1 MIVHFA
7 NRKIE
12 ILGTATTDLPYGIA
26 IIDDMKT
33 EELDT
38 GLKTFECT
46 LAYDDSS
53 RKLVVDNVAVGNFLL
68 RSQDNEDEFY
78 TIIQTEHDTETQT
91 VHVYCEDAGL
101 DLINTIVPAF
111 ENTESHNL
119 EWYVNKWL
127 PAGWVIGINE
137 LSESTLTESW
147 DGESTVTERLR
158 SIATK
163 FGGEMDFSYETN
175 HVTITKRKVNFYKH
189 KGLETAQYQLRLNGD
204 ISKIVTNKTI
214 ENLATAFK
222 CSGSTPEGKDT
233 PITFVGCDYSSD
245 GTATHEPAVAG
256 DDYQIVDDQVRC
268 ISAMAK
274 WRSSLDAD
282 GLLVREYTYETD
294 NKKELFSHAVAEL
307 KKVKDE
313 EITYNIE
320 FISFPKAAKLGD
332 RINVVNDKD
341 ELYME
346 GRILRMQKSVIQDT
360 VTAELG
366 DYIYKTSGISDKL
379 QALAD
384 KLRAK
389 SISATKIDI
398 SSSGGT
404 QFHNTA
410 ISTTLT
416 ATVRFGDQ
424 VITNQVDL
432 ERIFGDTA
440 TIKWYNSGVAVGTGF
455 TYSVSSANAK
465 EIYTAR
471 VEA

>member
-1 MIVHFA
+1 MIVYFA
-7 NRKIE
+7 DRNITV
-12 ILGTATTDLPYGIA
+12 LGTASTDLPYGIS
-26 IIDDMKT
+26 IIDDLKT
-33 EELDT
+33 EEIET
-38 GLKTFECT
+38 GTKTFECT
-46 LAYDDSS
+46 FAYDDSS
-53 RKLVVDNVAVGNFLL
+53 RNLIVNNVTVGNFLL
-68 RSQDNEDEFY
+68 RSHDNEDEFY
-78 TIIQTEHDTETQT
+78 TIIQTEQDTESQT

-101 DLINTIVPAF
+101 DLLNTIVPGF
-111 ENTESHNL
+111 ESDSAHGL
-119 EWYVNKWL
+119 EWYVNQWL
-127 PAGWVIGINE
+127 PEGWVIGINE
-137 LSESTLTESW
+137 LTESTLTESW
-147 DGESTVTERLR
+147 DGESTVTERLQ

-163 FGGEMDFSYETN
+163 FGGEMDFTYETKGLT
-175 HVTITKRKVNFYKH
+175 VTKRKVNFYKH

-222 CSGSTPEGKDT
+222 CYGSAPEGKDD
-233 PITFVGCDYSSD
+233 PITFAGCDYSSD
-245 GTATHEPAVAG
+245 GTTTHEPAVPD

-268 ISAMAK
+268 KSAMDK
-274 WRSSLDAD
+274 WKSELDTD

-346 GRILRMQKSVIQDT
+346 GRILKMQKSVIQDT

-366 DYIYKTSGISDKL
+366 DYIYKTSGISDRL

-389 SISATKIDI
+389 SISATKIGI
-398 SSSGGT
+398 SSSAGT
-404 QFHNTA
+404 QFHNVS

-416 ATVRFGDQ
+416 ATVYFGET

-455 TYSVSSANAK
+455 SYSASSANAK

-471 VEA
+471 LEA